1 MEGGEGAGKSTQAR
15 RLADALA
22 ASGVPVLL
30 TREPGGSP
38 GGEAL
43 RRLLLSGEV
52 AFAPLTETLLHF
64 AVRAD
69 HVALTVRPALEAGM
83 WVICDRYYDST
94 MAYQGYAG
102 GADRDTIAQLSAMLH
117 CDPDL
122 TLVLDVPV
130 QVTLDRLASRG
141 SAADRYERLGAPF
154 FHTIRSAFQAIA
166 AANPRCATLDA
177 TGNED
182 EIAAALLAAVR
193 ARLG

>member
-1 MEGGEGAGKSTQAR
+1 
-15 RLADALA
+15 
-22 ASGVPVLL
+22 VLL

-52 AFAPLTETLLHF
+52 AFAPLAETLLHF

-83 WVICDRYYDST
+83 WVVCDRYYDST

-102 GADRDTIAQLSAMLH
+102 GTDRDAIFQLSAMLH

-130 QVTLDRLASRG
+130 QVTLDRLSARG
-141 SAADRYERLGAPF
+141 AAADRYERLGAPF
-154 FHTIRSAFQAIA
+154 FATIRDAFHAIA
-166 AANPRCATLDA
+166 AAHPRCAMIDA
-177 TGNED
+177 SGGED
-182 EIAAALLAAVR
+182 AIAAMLLATVR